1 MEKLF
6 DTIPIPKLVLRLGLP
21 AMAAQFFNILYSI
34 TDRIFVGM
42 LPDHGANALGAVGVC
57 APALTAL
64 SAISFLVGSGGS
76 ASMSICLGQG
86 DRKTAQS
93 MLDNAVRLLL
103 LLSLLCTVL
112 ALLFQ
117 KPLLYLLGCS
127 DALYPLAKVYFIIYV
142 SGTVFALLGSGLNQ
156 FLLSQGMAR
165 QGMIAVIIG
174 ALGNTILDPVFIFVF
189 DLGIA
194 GAAAA
199 TVLSQLLSL
208 LYVLAKL
215 RSPALTIRLRL
226 GPWVLS
232 AVKSIFRIGWM
243 PFFIALLDNLILIVL
258 NMVLRH
264 YGGDTL
270 GDQYITCAAVVQSF
284 LVLITLPLQGMTTG
298 CNTLFGYHY
307 GAKNYRKVM
316 QTFRSVFIMEAVYV
330 VLLLLFAQ
338 LTPEFF
344 VRFFLRDAE
353 DIALAAQFI
362 RAYTMGAL
370 GIAVQFTIVD
380 GLTAMGKV
388 RYALPPSFFRK
399 FFFLFLL
406 VFLPKIA
413 PLSFV
418 FYAETIADVI
428 GSCLTLTLF
437 FTFIRK
443 KLKKELTVFE

>member
-1 MEKLF
+1 
-6 DTIPIPKLVLRLGLP
+6 
-21 AMAAQFFNILYSI
+21 
-34 TDRIFVGM
+34 
-42 LPDHGANALGAVGVC
+42 
-57 APALTAL
+57 
-64 SAISFLVGSGGS
+64 
-76 ASMSICLGQG
+76 
-86 DRKTAQS
+86 
-93 MLDNAVRLLL
+93 
-103 LLSLLCTVL
+103 
-112 ALLFQ
+112 
-117 KPLLYLLGCS
+117 
-127 DALYPLAKVYFIIYV
+127 
-142 SGTVFALLGSGLNQ
+142 
-156 FLLSQGMAR
+156 
-165 QGMIAVIIG
+165 
-174 ALGNTILDPVFIFVF
+174 
-189 DLGIA
+189 
-194 GAAAA
+194 
-199 TVLSQLLSL
+199 
-208 LYVLAKL
+208 
-215 RSPALTIRLRL
+215 
-226 GPWVLS
+226 
-232 AVKSIFRIGWM
+232 
-243 PFFIALLDNLILIVL
+243 
-258 NMVLRH
+258 
-264 YGGDTL
+264 
-270 GDQYITCAAVVQSF
+270 
-284 LVLITLPLQGMTTG
+284 
-298 CNTLFGYHY
+298 
-307 GAKNYRKVM
+307 M